1 MQSYQNN
8 LHKVLSKKT
17 KQKHTKN
24 IFAYFVDA
32 ASFWCC
38 FRFGRK
44 NPLLVCFL
52 SAGVCCSVAASIP
65 PGTACK
71 FVLFFIS
78 FHRCSVWFS
87 SGYHCKIVSKWS
99 GMPTKCIT
107 LYLQHCGCH
116 SFLINFV
123 KHFLKKGCVV
133 INSKSVKGN
142 FFGVFIFIYI
152 MSCMFVIFYRIYCNE
167 YLL

>member
-1 MQSYQNN
+1 MQPHFGAVSG
-8 LHKVLSKKT
+8 LAERSRC
-17 KQKHTKN
+17 
-24 IFAYFVDA
+24 
-32 ASFWCC
+32 WCVFC
-38 FRFGRK
+38 R
-44 NPLLVCFL
+44 LVCAVLLQPPFL
-52 SAGVCCSVAASIP
+52 PERLVSL
-65 PGTACK
+65 
-71 FVLFFIS
+71 FVLFFIC
-78 FHRCSVWFS
+78 FHCCSVWFS

-167 YLL
+167 YLFRFLQL